1 MLDLD
6 RSVGVNRGH
15 LFSLSSYH
23 IQSSLKE
30 VFKEQEV
37 LKKSTNAYILILQLC
52 CIFLAF

>member
-52 CIFLAF
+52 